1 MIHLDTSFLIP
12 ALRPNT
18 PEGRR
23 LDAWVNE
30 GEVILISSVAWAEF
44 LCGPLSQ
51 RDLDAALQAVEHY
64 LAFTEEHAAI
74 AARLFNATGRRRRL
88 MLDCMIAA
96 VAIADDAPLAT
107 VNVGDFRRFAEHGLR
122 LA

>member
-23 LDAWVNE
+23 LDVWVSD
-30 GEVILISSVAWAEF
+30 GEAIVVSSVAWAEF

-51 RDLDAALQAVEHY
+51 GNLNAALQTVERY
-64 LAFTEEHAAI
+64 LEFTTGHAAI
-74 AARLFNATGRRRRL
+74 AARLFNATGRRRR
-88 MLDCMIAA
+88 MMVDCMIAA
-96 VAIADDAPLAT
+96 VAITDDAPLAT
-107 VNVGDFRRFAEHGLR
+107 GNTADFRRFTEHGLR
-122 LA
+122 LV

>member
-12 ALRPNT
+12 ALVPGTQQNWRV
-18 PEGRR
+18 R
-23 LDAWVNE
+23 DWVND
-30 GEVILISSVAWAEF
+30 GESIVISSVAWAEF
-44 LCGPLSQ
+44 LCGPLAQS
-51 RDLDAALQAVEHY
+51 DLNAALQLIELH